1 CRVGGIWPDMFRGM
15 IAGLVGRYHGISP
28 RMIHSMAQFDD
39 KRNNEEMAQ
48 MITIELNGQQQPL
61 PAGSAVNDL
70 LSIIGSDGKSVA
82 VVVNQ
87 QIIRPENRST
97 RLLQEGDQVELLIFA
112 GGG

>member
-1 CRVGGIWPDMFRGM
+1 M
-15 IAGLVGRYHGISP
+15 IAGLQGLWEYDCGLVGLVGMYHGISP
-28 RMIHSMAQFDD
+28 RMIHGMAQFDD

>member
-1 CRVGGIWPDMFRGM
+1 
-15 IAGLVGRYHGISP
+15 
-28 RMIHSMAQFDD
+28 MIHGMAQFDD

-87 QIIRPENRST
+87 QIIRPETRST